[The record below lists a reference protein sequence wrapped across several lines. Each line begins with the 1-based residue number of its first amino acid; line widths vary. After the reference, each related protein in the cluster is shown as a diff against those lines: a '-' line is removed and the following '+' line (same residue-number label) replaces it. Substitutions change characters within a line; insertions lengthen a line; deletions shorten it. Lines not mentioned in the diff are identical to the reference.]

1 MPEKEQK
8 KKKKLNPQQ
17 ELFCQLYATDREFF
31 GNGVE
36 SYLKAY
42 GLKRKQYDSAKV
54 LASGLLTNINIL
66 DRVNELMDIALND
79 IVVDKELAFTIKQK
93 DNLSAKV
100 SAIKEYNQLKQRT
113 ANKLE
118 IELKSY
124 EWGEYD
130 NNKGDKKGES
140 DSIQPKSVDQSA
152 S

>member
-79 IVVDKELAFTIKQK
+79 IVVDKELAFIIKQK

-100 SAIKEYNQLKQRT
+100 QAIREYNNLKQRIIERKEVD
-113 ANKLE
+113 AKIE
-118 IELKSY
+118 IK
-124 EWGEYD
+124 WQ
-130 NNKGDKKGES
+130 K
-140 DSIQPKSVDQSA
+140 
-152 S
+152 

>member
-1 MPEKEQK
+1 MPKKEQK

-36 SYLKAY
+36 SYLEAY
-42 GLKRKQYDSAKV
+42 GLKRKQYNSAKV

-79 IVVDKELAFTIKQK
+79 IVVDKELAFIIKQK

-100 SAIKEYNQLKQRT
+100 QAIREYNNLKQRIIERKEVD
-113 ANKLE
+113 AKIE
-118 IELKSY
+118 IK
-124 EWGEYD
+124 WQ
-130 NNKGDKKGES
+130 K
-140 DSIQPKSVDQSA
+140 
-152 S
+152 

>member
-36 SYLKAY
+36 SYLEAY
-42 GLKRKQYDSAKV
+42 GLKRKQYNSAKV

-79 IVVDKELAFTIKQK
+79 IVVDKELAFIIKQK

-100 SAIKEYNQLKQRT
+100 QAIREYNNLKQRIIERKEVD
-113 ANKLE
+113 AKIE
-118 IELKSY
+118 IK
-124 EWGEYD
+124 WQ
-130 NNKGDKKGES
+130 K
-140 DSIQPKSVDQSA
+140 
-152 S
+152 